1 MHLDLTD
8 EEARAL
14 ARHLR
19 DALDYSRYPFAPRR
33 DPLKAIL
40 AKLDPPKPRPATVA
54 AAASER
60 RPPRRARSA
69 AVRSNAHTHGRK
81 PKLTDHQKREAI
93 YGTLIQG
100 KWNESETFEYRH
112 SSTRIMGC
120 LPV

>member
-54 AAASER
+54 GLKQRFGESRVDLMAY
-60 RPPRRARSA
+60 
-69 AVRSNAHTHGRK
+69 GRT
-81 PKLTDHQKREAI
+81 P
-93 YGTLIQG
+93 
-100 KWNESETFEYRH
+100 WS
-112 SSTRIMGC
+112 
-120 LPV
+120 

>member
-60 RPPRRARSA
+60 RPPRRARCEEQRA
-69 AVRSNAHTHGRK
+69 HARPKTQIDRPPEARSDLRHANS
-81 PKLTDHQKREAI
+81 
-93 YGTLIQG
+93 G
-100 KWNESETFEYRH
+100 KME
-112 SSTRIMGC
+112 
-120 LPV
+120 